1 MEANPLS
8 WLVTHWCNFGRGCR
22 SDIRSSLA
30 ISGGDDGKES
40 AGIRKMVERSKAA
53 GNVNVKQT
61 EFELADH
68 RARGKSELSTAV
80 LVDWMLGFK
89 RTKIAE

>member
-1 MEANPLS
+1 MS

-30 ISGGDDGKES
+30 ISGGDDGKKS
-40 AGIRKMVERSKAA
+40 AGSRKMVERLKTA
-53 GNVNVKQT
+53 GNVKQT
-61 EFELADH
+61 EIEIADQ
-68 RARGKSELSTAV
+68 RARGKSELSTAE

>member
-1 MEANPLS
+1 
-8 WLVTHWCNFGRGCR
+8 
-22 SDIRSSLA
+22 
-30 ISGGDDGKES
+30 
-40 AGIRKMVERSKAA
+40 MVERLKTA

-61 EFELADH
+61 EIEIADQ
-68 RARGKSELSTAV
+68 RARGKSELSTAE